1 MNYISTTSIIKRA
14 WETVKAN
21 LLTFVAAAAILFVVN
36 TIFNAVTS
44 VTEKNYMPLE
54 SGVLTLVTALISL
67 VIGVA
72 VTTALIRIARGA
84 PVTTQALS
92 FSSSQVFRFIGVSL
106 LVGLIM
112 LVIVLPVVGAGFL
125 LGVASFVGNI
135 DSNIIAFA
143 AILLVAVIFIIYISI
158 RLMFAKYIV
167 LDGATGVV
175 AAIKQSWNLTSGNIW
190 TIIKLGLLSMLV
202 VLLGALALL
211 VGLLVAVPVVALAYA
226 YLYVELS
233 AQKEKV
239 IAEVKNNE

>member
-14 WETVKAN
+14 WATVKAN
-21 LLTFVAAAAILFVVN
+21 LLSFVAAAAILFVIQVILN
-36 TIFNAVTS
+36 SITTGDKDAPMSPEMGILS
-44 VTEKNYMPLE
+44 LL
-54 SGVLTLVTALISL
+54 STAISL
-67 VIGVA
+67 IIGVA
-72 VTTALIRIARGA
+72 VTVALIRIARGA

-92 FSSSQVFRFIGVSL
+92 FSSSQVLRFIGVNIL
-106 LVGLIM
+106 FGLIM
-112 LVIVLPVVGAGFL
+112 LAIVIPVVGAGFA
-125 LGVASFVGNI
+125 LGIASFVGNI
-135 DSNIIAFA
+135 DNNILVFVAIVLA
-143 AILLVAVIFIIYISI
+143 ALLCIIYVSI

-190 TIIKLGLLSMLV
+190 TIVKLGLLSLLV
-202 VLLGALALL
+202 ALLGTIALL

>member
-1 MNYISTTSIIKRA
+1 MNYISTTDLIKRA

-21 LLTFVAAAAILFVVN
+21 LLTFVAAAAILFVIN
-36 TIFNAVTS
+36 TVFNVVTS
-44 VTEKNYMPLE
+44 VAEKNHMPLE

-67 VIGVA
+67 VVGVA

-84 PVTTQALS
+84 PVTIQTLS
-92 FSSSQVFRFIGVSL
+92 ISSSQVFRFIGVSL

-112 LVIVLPVVGAGFL
+112 LAVVLPVVGAGFL
-125 LGVASFVGNI
+125 LGITSFVGDI
-135 DSNIIAFA
+135 DSNIIAFV
-143 AILLVAVIFIIYISI
+143 AILIAAVIFIVYISI

-190 TIIKLGLLSMLV
+190 TIIKLGLIAILV
-202 VLLGALALL
+202 ALLGLIALV
-211 VGLLVAVPVVALAYA
+211 VGLLVAVPVIALAYA
-226 YLYVELS
+226 YLYVEIS

-239 IAEVKNNE
+239 ITEVENNE